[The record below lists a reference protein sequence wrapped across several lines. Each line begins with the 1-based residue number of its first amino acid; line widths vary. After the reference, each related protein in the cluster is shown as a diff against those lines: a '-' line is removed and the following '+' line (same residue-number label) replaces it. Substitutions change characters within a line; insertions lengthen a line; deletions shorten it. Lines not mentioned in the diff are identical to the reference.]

1 MLWRVWTTPLSFH
14 SIRYFFYNNSIN
26 IVWYNLMPEESL
38 NDTLELGGS
47 IVLSG
52 FRAID
57 GASMVIL
64 KKVIGNYV
72 KRMSER
78 AEKFEQLALTVKPIH
93 QNESSKKFELNA
105 KLLDNGKVFN
115 SEFVDKNIFIAVD
128 SALKKLES
136 ERFRQ

>member
-1 MLWRVWTTPLSFH
+1 
-14 SIRYFFYNNSIN
+14 
-26 IVWYNLMPEESL
+26 MPEESL

>member
-1 MLWRVWTTPLSFH
+1 
-14 SIRYFFYNNSIN
+14 
-26 IVWYNLMPEESL
+26 MPEEPL

-72 KRMSER
+72 KKMSER
-78 AEKFEQLALTVKPIH
+78 AEKFEQLALTVKSVH
-93 QNESSKKFELNA
+93 ENENSKKFELNA
-105 KLLDNGKVFN
+105 KLVDNGKVFN
-115 SEFVDKNIFIAVD
+115 SEFVDKNIFVAVD

-136 ERFRQ
+136 ERFK